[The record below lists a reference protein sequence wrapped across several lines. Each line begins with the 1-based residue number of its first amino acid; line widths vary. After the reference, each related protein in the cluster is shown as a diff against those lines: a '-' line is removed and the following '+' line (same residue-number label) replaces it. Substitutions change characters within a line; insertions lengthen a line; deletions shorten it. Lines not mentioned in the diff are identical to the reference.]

1 MMRFM
6 TALLFVAL
14 ASSALAQGTRYI
26 SDEQLIPIRSGP
38 GTEYRILHA
47 GLPSGTRLELLR
59 SDADSGW
66 SEIRTTSGLQG
77 WMLTRYLISDK
88 PATVQL
94 AEVSAELQQHRTR
107 ADALTAERNALQ
119 TQLETLRGELGS
131 NLESLDSTAE
141 ELERIQ
147 QLSGNAVQL
156 DQQNRR
162 LIEEVE
168 LMHTSIEMLE
178 AENRRLQDTRDQEA
192 FMNGAMAVLLGVVI
206 ALVVPRLW
214 PRRRRDSG
222 WA

>member
-1 MMRFM
+1 
-6 TALLFVAL
+6 
-14 ASSALAQGTRYI
+14 
-26 SDEQLIPIRSGP
+26 
-38 GTEYRILHA
+38 
-47 GLPSGTRLELLR
+47 
-59 SDADSGW
+59 
-66 SEIRTTSGLQG
+66 
-77 WMLTRYLISDK
+77 
-88 PATVQL
+88 
-94 AEVSAELQQHRTR
+94 VSAS